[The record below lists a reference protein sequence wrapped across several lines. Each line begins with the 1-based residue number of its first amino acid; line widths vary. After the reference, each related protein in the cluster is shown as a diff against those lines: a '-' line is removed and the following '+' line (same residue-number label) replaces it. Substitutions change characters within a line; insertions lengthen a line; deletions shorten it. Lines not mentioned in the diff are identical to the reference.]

1 MKVSNFCLSLELRV
15 EEVEMFRSGEE
26 VSEWRTREV
35 LEVMMRGEGFEKN
48 YYTVLAKLFKH
59 DTKIFKNFKSPKNR
73 CLKITLRF

>member
-35 LEVMMRGEGFEKN
+35 LEVMMGEGFETD
-48 YYTVLAKLFKH
+48 YRIIEEIIQMHKL
-59 DTKIFKNFKSPKNR
+59 
-73 CLKITLRF
+73 

>member
-35 LEVMMRGEGFEKN
+35 LEVMMGERVETDYIVFK
-48 YYTVLAKLFKH
+48 KLFKC
-59 DTKIFKNFKSPKNR
+59 DRESKKFQTQN
-73 CLKITLRF
+73 LYET

>member
-35 LEVMMRGEGFEKN
+35 LEVMMGERVETDYIVFK
-48 YYTVLAKLFKH
+48 KLFKC
-59 DTKIFKNFKSPKNR
+59 DRESKKFQTQKIGV
-73 CLKITLRF
+73 